1 MKYLLLTSYT
11 LPFCVFV
18 EKDLVER
25 LGGSVFK
32 LPEGEKLTV
41 LDTFKGSEVVGIK
54 YVLSPLS
61 FFSHQKAAN
70 RLSK

>member
-1 MKYLLLTSYT
+1 
-11 LPFCVFV
+11 
-18 EKDLVER
+18 VER

-54 YVLSPLS
+54 YVVT
-61 FFSHQKAAN
+61 FSL
-70 RLSK
+70 RLTPESSESIFQVI